1 MHSLSSELSDRF
13 GPPPEEVANLLYI
26 AQIKI
31 ICRKLSIIH
40 LTDRRGGVVTIEF
53 GKVADLNVNK
63 VMNLIAL
70 SNKRVW
76 LDMRKMNIMYMK
88 TDAVSLKDKAVF
100 LMEKLQRLL

>member
-1 MHSLSSELSDRF
+1 
-13 GPPPEEVANLLYI
+13 
-26 AQIKI
+26 
-31 ICRKLSIIH
+31 LSIIH
-40 LTDRRGGVVTIEF
+40 LTDRKGVVSIEF

-88 TDAVSLKDKAVF
+88 TDAVSLKDKALF

>member
-1 MHSLSSELSDRF
+1 QLQGLASELSDRF
-13 GPPPEEVANLLYI
+13 GPPPVEVANLLYI
-26 AQIKI
+26 AEIKI

-40 LTDRRGGVVTIEF
+40 LSDRKGVVSVEF

-70 SNKRVW
+70 SNKSVW
-76 LDMRKMNIMYMK
+76 LDMRRMNVMYLK
-88 TDAVSLKDKAVF
+88 TDAVSLKDKALF